1 MTHHAEKLPWEAL
14 ASVFELRR
22 TNPCQHGAYNLHAR
36 IQPDS
41 KTKLANF
48 VQIFM
53 QSVAEDAAQQ
63 RKQYPEKYDVPDENE
78 VIISDEAA
86 TKIESTVWR
95 WHPEEY
101 WPDDDDDLDVFKQPT
116 AGKLCP
122 HIDEYDKCGC
132 VLPFRERKMSAFQR
146 QQIPNDCYEFDTYNL
161 ESFRNVEVVKT
172 LILHGEMDPILRSC
186 AYEGSHLAKWWEH
199 QECQCTSAT
208 LGWRRICENGI
219 KMYMILNLLRYFPQ
233 TWDEN
238 GSPVDDYRKL
248 RAYQQAARWCTE
260 SGYKSDIAT
269 YPHRDFLG
277 IRKNQFRCFPRPLD
291 VSRWKHVMR
300 FDQFGFERYQKGLT
314 YFDDSDYEPITIS
327 SGKPGIKSG
336 EESDDDSEAE
346 SSDDSSDESSA
357 ESSGESSDESEE
369 EDPEEVRNRFYKLE
383 FYPYGLMSYEDFL
396 NFEKPMGFQPLP
408 SDIKHVR
415 WILCQQGLPVEL
427 SDCILEHADYTPRGR
442 LPVPG
447 KPLHPQCTDELGR
460 YLEHCWQ
467 LIVRCY
473 MLGHE
478 LRDKMDIE
486 AFVREEVK
494 DFVYELFKCE
504 CDDGGIATVFSPLLS
519 ITRDDDKTEYQHSP
533 SLILTMVALPNEVLH
548 QIFAELEDRLPLER
562 WHMYGARLDH
572 QGSATLRN
580 LCLVCRQFRHI
591 AQPLLYRTVI
601 TEGRDGART
610 VETLLLRTFVEDPH
624 LGEQVRTVS
633 LTDNADHSAKMDVLG
648 EAARKEI
655 IHIYASCAGCR
666 LHYRRPGS
674 PVLLAVEYKDGY
686 EKANEDGG
694 IDQDQGISEAT
705 FANYCFPN
713 LTDVRIRAVVG
724 EKDIQSA
731 WVIEDLLF
739 NPSLKIL
746 RTFGTAW
753 YGTELSHFKWP
764 THKNYNLE
772 YLDLMEAYI
781 DAEGLLTVLT
791 RCPNLTGIAIRL
803 PDEYRKLLDQYET
816 EDSENADCTI
826 NLDDFG
832 NVLRK
837 FGQNLEEVDF
847 NTFFYDSY
855 SADYLCRSPISG
867 IIGSL
872 RELKSLRHLKLSKE
886 ALIGESESLLRLSD
900 VLPESIETLY
910 LHCGKVYELEDWVEF
925 ERELYKQ
932 EVYKLLLD
940 GMPNLREI
948 RMERYDDWH
957 EFGQYNP
964 DLDDVPYFD
973 ADDPEDYCNPEDLDY
988 FRSEYI
994 YPKEA
999 EWPAEL
1005 HVNGWDVDIVEAR
1018 LYEIRGRPA
1027 CNRNIITLSRK
1038 T

>member
-1 MTHHAEKLPWEAL
+1 
-14 ASVFELRR
+14 
-22 TNPCQHGAYNLHAR
+22 
-36 IQPDS
+36 
-41 KTKLANF
+41 
-48 VQIFM
+48 
-53 QSVAEDAAQQ
+53 
-63 RKQYPEKYDVPDENE
+63 
-78 VIISDEAA
+78 
-86 TKIESTVWR
+86 
-95 WHPEEY
+95 
-101 WPDDDDDLDVFKQPT
+101 
-116 AGKLCP
+116 
-122 HIDEYDKCGC
+122 
-132 VLPFRERKMSAFQR
+132 
-146 QQIPNDCYEFDTYNL
+146 
-161 ESFRNVEVVKT
+161 
-172 LILHGEMDPILRSC
+172 
-186 AYEGSHLAKWWEH
+186 
-199 QECQCTSAT
+199 
-208 LGWRRICENGI
+208 
-219 KMYMILNLLRYFPQ
+219 
-233 TWDEN
+233 
-238 GSPVDDYRKL
+238 
-248 RAYQQAARWCTE
+248 
-260 SGYKSDIAT
+260 
-269 YPHRDFLG
+269 
-277 IRKNQFRCFPRPLD
+277 
-291 VSRWKHVMR
+291 
-300 FDQFGFERYQKGLT
+300 
-314 YFDDSDYEPITIS
+314 
-327 SGKPGIKSG
+327 
-336 EESDDDSEAE
+336 
-346 SSDDSSDESSA
+346 
-357 ESSGESSDESEE
+357 
-369 EDPEEVRNRFYKLE
+369 
-383 FYPYGLMSYEDFL
+383 
-396 NFEKPMGFQPLP
+396 
-408 SDIKHVR
+408 
-415 WILCQQGLPVEL
+415 
-427 SDCILEHADYTPRGR
+427 
-442 LPVPG
+442 
-447 KPLHPQCTDELGR
+447 
-460 YLEHCWQ
+460 
-467 LIVRCY
+467 
-473 MLGHE
+473 
-478 LRDKMDIE
+478 
-486 AFVREEVK
+486 
-494 DFVYELFKCE
+494 
-504 CDDGGIATVFSPLLS
+504 
-519 ITRDDDKTEYQHSP
+519 
-533 SLILTMVALPNEVLH
+533 MVALPNEVLH

-562 WHMYGARLDH
+562 WHMYGAHLDH

-601 TEGRDGART
+601 TEGRDSART

-655 IHIYASCAGCR
+655 IRSAWKSLSLPPSLKRYMKENHHMSCGFAALIIAYMPLVQVVDCTTEGLAVPFYWLLSTR
-666 LHYRRPGS
+666 TDMRRPVCPIDPRS
-674 PVLLAVEYKDGY
+674 IFFNY
-686 EKANEDGG
+686 EDEDGG
-694 IDQDQGISEAT
+694 IEDQGISKAT
-705 FANYCFPN
+705 FANYSFPN

-731 WVIEDLLF
+731 WVIEDLIF

-753 YGTELSHFKWP
+753 YGEELSCFKWP
-764 THKNYNLE
+764 AHKNYNLE
-772 YLDLMEAYI
+772 YLDLMETYI
-781 DAEGLLTVLT
+781 DAEGLMTVLT

-803 PDEYRKLLDQYET
+803 PDEYRKLLYQYET
-816 EDSENADCTI
+816 EDSENADCII

-886 ALIGESESLLRLSD
+886 ALIGGSESLLRLSD

-964 DLDDVPYFD
+964 NLDDVSYFD
-973 ADDPEDYCNPEDLDY
+973 ADDPEDYCNPEELDY

-1027 CNRNIITLSRK
+1027 CNRNIITLSRN

>member
-1 MTHHAEKLPWEAL
+1 MAHHAEKLPWEAL

-101 WPDDDDDLDVFKQPT
+101 WPDDDDDLNVFKQPT

-122 HIDEYDKCGC
+122 HIDESDKCGC

-248 RAYQQAARWCTE
+248 KAYQQAARWCTE

-277 IRKNQFRCFPRPLD
+277 IRKNQFRCYPRPLD

-314 YFDDSDYEPITIS
+314 YFDDSDYEPITKS
-327 SGKPGIKSG
+327 SEKPGIKSG

-346 SSDDSSDESSA
+346 SSDDSSDESSAESSA

-486 AFVREEVK
+486 ALVREEVK

-533 SLILTMVALPNEVLH
+533 FLILTMVALPNEVLH

-562 WHMYGARLDH
+562 WHMYGAHLDH

-601 TEGRDGART
+601 TEGRDSART

-648 EAARKEI
+648 EAARKETI
-655 IHIYASCAGCR
+655 RIYASCAGCR

-694 IDQDQGISEAT
+694 IEDQGISKAT

-731 WVIEDLLF
+731 WVIEDLIF

-753 YGTELSHFKWP
+753 YGEELSCFKWP
-764 THKNYNLE
+764 AHKNYNLE
-772 YLDLMEAYI
+772 YLDLMETYI
-781 DAEGLLTVLT
+781 DAEGLMTVLT

-816 EDSENADCTI
+816 EDSENADCII

-886 ALIGESESLLRLSD
+886 ALIGGSESLLRLSD
-900 VLPESIETLY
+900 VLPESIGTLY

-957 EFGQYNP
+957 EF
-964 DLDDVPYFD
+964 
-973 ADDPEDYCNPEDLDY
+973 DYCNPEELDY